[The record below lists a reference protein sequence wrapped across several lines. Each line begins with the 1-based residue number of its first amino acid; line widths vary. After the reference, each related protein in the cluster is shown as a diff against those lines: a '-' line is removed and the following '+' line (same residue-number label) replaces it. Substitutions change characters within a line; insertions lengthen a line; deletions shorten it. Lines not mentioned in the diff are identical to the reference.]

1 MNLVSM
7 HSRRLIV
14 ALVSAAIAAGCA
26 TGGTSA
32 EKEANARRARSHYDI
47 GTDYIRNGQP
57 AEIVLREYLAAV
69 ALEPLNPEY
78 QHAVGMAYVRKQHYV
93 EGEQHLRRALEIA
106 PEYHDARLNLST
118 LLLGIGRFEAA
129 RVEAQRLYDDPTFPA
144 PWRAL
149 SNRGWAEYRL
159 GHVDEARETFALTRK
174 FNASYWPAL
183 LNLGIL
189 ESEQGRR
196 PEAIQLFEA
205 VIALRPAL
213 SAEVESEAN
222 FRLGEIYVSLG
233 KRRRAVEY
241 LTAAV
246 VKAPS
251 GPWGK
256 KSEEAL
262 KLLR

>member
-1 MNLVSM
+1 MRFVSI
-7 HSRRLIV
+7 HSKMLIA
-14 ALVSAAIAAGCA
+14 ALASAALASGCA
-26 TGGTSA
+26 TGGGAA
-32 EKEANARRARSHYDI
+32 EKEANAQRARSHYDI
-47 GTDYIRNGQP
+47 ATDLVRQGQIEM
-57 AEIVLREYLAAV
+57 ALREYLAASS
-69 ALEPLNPEY
+69 LEPRNPEY
-78 QHAVGMAYVRKQHYV
+78 QLAVALAYVRKQRYA
-93 EGEQHLRRALEIA
+93 EAEQHLKRALEIA
-106 PEYHDARLNLST
+106 PDFHDARFNLST
-118 LLLGIGRFEAA
+118 LLLGVGRYEEA
-129 RVEAQRLYDDPTFPA
+129 RVEAQRLYDDPTFPG

-174 FNASYWPAL
+174 FNPAYWPAL

-205 VIALRPAL
+205 VISQRPPPN
-213 SAEVESEAN
+213 AEVEAEAN

-233 KRRRAVEY
+233 KRSRAVEY

-251 GPWGK
+251 GPWGR